1 LVTRPGHFSPP
12 RASACHASTNA
23 APLAVLLTPRD
34 RFMKDFD
41 IETIEDVCRRHA
53 GESLPDLP
61 GHLFSAIH
69 DFNTNCKQLDD
80 MTAAYFHFT
89 G

>member
-1 LVTRPGHFSPP
+1 
-12 RASACHASTNA
+12 
-23 APLAVLLTPRD
+23 
-34 RFMKDFD
+34 MKDFG

-69 DFNTNCKQLDD
+69 DFNTNCKQWDD